1 MTYLAIAVVLGYCY
15 LLFGAT
21 ALGLHKVR
29 ASGRLGYDM
38 VTLTCWPWVVYR
50 IRRSRQGPPNLG

>member
-1 MTYLAIAVVLGYCY
+1 MIWSATLIVGVYCY

-29 ASGRLGYDM
+29 ASGRLGYDIK
-38 VTLTCWPWVVYR
+38 TLTQWPWVVYR